1 MSKTAGELI
10 FRVTI
15 DGKEGNATLK
25 MTEQNVSQL
34 LNAIKKTEVTT
45 GGANK
50 GLSQMNNTMGQLGW
64 VMGDANMFLVNFR
77 MGMMSVANNI
87 PMVVQGLAM
96 VRAEAA
102 ATGQSFKALAMQS
115 LMGPGGLMLGINLL
129 MFALTALPYLF
140 GDTTE
145 AVKDQ
150 AEEIKKLK
158 NEYAGL
164 TKAQLDYYLQGV
176 EEKIFEMEA
185 NAGPRGTVTEGKY
198 SPGLNQTV
206 YTSRKQTD
214 EELFGEQ
221 YQAYKLYLEKREML
235 RAQMAKK
242 GQLAELQDQLRLNE
256 KKLEDL
262 GEGNFGL
269 LVPGAKSLQDAQ
281 DKVKGWIEF
290 NKKQIEAIS
299 GEKKEG
305 RSKELDEEEKL
316 RKELALINAKAWEQ
330 ELVKLKQWYDERLK
344 IVKGNTALLA
354 ELDKAYIKQKNDIY
368 EKSFGKLKGN
378 EKLIEQDLGTMEE
391 RWRMKEEDSGGKSL
405 FEMKPV
411 LNTPEVKSSLEV
423 LYELNPEMDAAARSA
438 DVMRVGFKN
447 AMNTLGDGLVNNIR
461 LFKQSDNVAK
471 NFLNT
476 LMQVAVKAAAVFLVK
491 TAATAM
497 GITIPL
503 FADGGIVTK
512 PTLGMVGEAGPEAI
526 IPLNKFRSMGRQ
538 EIVVNVRGELTGDRR
553 GLSSAF
559 NVQKRLESTYG
570 I

>member
-25 MTEQNVSQL
+25 MTEQNVTQL
-34 LNAIKKTEVTT
+34 LNAVKKTEVTT
-45 GGANK
+45 GGATK
-50 GLSQMNNTMGQLGW
+50 GLNQMNQTMGQLGW
-64 VMGDANMFLVNFR
+64 AIGDANMFLVNFR

-87 PMVVQGLAM
+87 PMVVQGLVAA
-96 VRAEAA
+96 RAHAIS
-102 ATGQSFKALAMQS
+102 TGESFKVLAMQS
-115 LMGPGGLMLGINLL
+115 LMGGGGLMLAINGL
-129 MFALTALPYLF
+129 MFLLTALPHLF

-150 AEEIKKLK
+150 ADEIKKLK

-164 TKAQLDYYLQGV
+164 TLAQLDYYMSSV
-176 EEKIFEMEA
+176 EEKISEIEA
-185 NAGPRGTVTEGKY
+185 KAGPRKIVTEGKF
-198 SPGLNQTV
+198 SSGLNQTI
-206 YTSRKQTD
+206 YTDRKQTD
-214 EELFGEQ
+214 EELYGEQ
-221 YQAYKLYLEKREML
+221 YQSYKLYLEKREML

-354 ELDKAYIKQKNDIY
+354 ELDKAYIKQKDDIY
-368 EKSFGKLKGN
+368 EKSFSKLKGN
-378 EKLIEQDLGTMEE
+378 GKLVAQDLGSMEE
-391 RWRMKEEDSGGKSL
+391 RWRMREENSGGKSL
-405 FEMKPV
+405 FEMQPV

-423 LYELNPEMDAAARSA
+423 LYELNPEMDAAGEAMRSLQFGFRDMGSELSQA
-438 DVMRVGFKN
+438 LGRGVM
-447 AMNTLGDGLVNNIR
+447 
-461 LFKQSDNVAK
+461 LFKQANSMAQIFANSLLK
-471 NFLNT
+471 I
-476 LMQVAVKAAAVFLVK
+476 AVQAMAIFALREFMNAV
-491 TAATAM
+491 
-497 GITIPL
+497 GIPADIFGLTPQPGQPIVGGGPDGRTIPI
-503 FADGGIVTK
+503 GR
-512 PTLGMVGEAGPEAI
+512 MREN
-526 IPLNKFRSMGRQ
+526 IPPQISINISQ
-538 EIVVNVRGELTGDRR
+538 EPIVRGNDIYLINK
-553 GLSSAF
+553 
-559 NVQKRLESTYG
+559 NVGKLRKEFG
-570 I
+570 

>member
-50 GLSQMNNTMGQLGW
+50 GLNQMNQTMGQLGW
-64 VMGDANMFLVNFR
+64 AMGDANMFLVNFR

-102 ATGQSFKALAMQS
+102 ATGVSFKVLAMQS

-140 GDTTE
+140 DDTTE
-145 AVKDQ
+145 SVKDQ
-150 AEEIKKLK
+150 KDELKKLK
-158 NEYAGL
+158 NEYDGL
-164 TKAQLDYYLQGV
+164 TQAQLEYYLVNV
-176 EEKIFEMEA
+176 EERISAMEA
-185 NAGPRGTVTEGKY
+185 SKPRGTVTEGKY

-206 YTSRKQTD
+206 YTTRNQTD
-214 EELFGEQ
+214 EERFGEE
-221 YQAYKLYLEKREML
+221 YQAYKLYLDKREML

-344 IVKGNTALLA
+344 VVKGNTALLK
-354 ELDKAYIKQKNDIY
+354 ELDEAYLKQKNDIY
-368 EKSFGKLKGN
+368 EKSFSRLKGDGKLVA
-378 EKLIEQDLGTMEE
+378 QDLGTMEE

-405 FEMKPV
+405 FEMNPV

>member
-176 EEKIFEMEA
+176 EEKIFEMEQK
-185 NAGPRGTVTEGKY
+185 AGPRGTVTVGNY

-214 EELFGEQ
+214 EELFGEE

-242 GQLAELQDQLRLNE
+242 GQLAELEDQLRLNE
-256 KKLEDL
+256 KKLKDL

-269 LVPGAKSLQDAQ
+269 LVPGAKTVQEAQ
-281 DKVKGWIEF
+281 DKVRGWIEF
-290 NKKQIEAIS
+290 NKKQIEAIT
-299 GEKKEG
+299 GEKKKG

-316 RKELALINAKAWEQ
+316 RKELAVINAEHGKA

-344 IVKGNTALLA
+344 IVKGNTSLLK
-354 ELDKAYIKQKNDIY
+354 ELDEAYIKQKNEIY
-368 EKSFGKLKGN
+368 VKSFSRLRGN
-378 EKLIEQDLGTMEE
+378 DKLIEQDLGTMEE
-391 RWRMKEEDSGGKSL
+391 RWRMKQEDSGKRNL
-405 FEMKPV
+405 FEMRPV

-423 LYELNPEMDAAARSA
+423 LYELNPEMDAAGQAVNSLQH
-438 DVMRVGFKN
+438 GFRN
-447 AMNTLGDGLVNNIR
+447 MGNELSTALGRGVV
-461 LFKQSDNVAK
+461 LFKQANSMAQIFANSLLK
-471 NFLNT
+471 I
-476 LMQVAVKAAAVFLVK
+476 AVQAMAIFALRSFMNAVGVPADIQKIIFPTSQPLAGGGNDSRV
-491 TAATAM
+491 
-497 GITIPL
+497 IPI
-503 FADGGIVTK
+503 GR
-512 PTLGMVGEAGPEAI
+512 MREN
-526 IPLNKFRSMGRQ
+526 IPPQISINISQ
-538 EIVVNVRGELTGDRR
+538 EPIVRGNDIYLINK
-553 GLSSAF
+553 
-559 NVQKRLESTYG
+559 NVGKLRKEFG
-570 I
+570 